1 MSEVGEIVELG
12 TLNVH
17 FDIIL
22 AAGRLFDFAIT
33 HYSFTSN
40 FKKGLENYK
49 INTKD
54 ILNIR
59 SEISTMEGLGKIA
72 FPFPKRDYELDNI
85 KNQFYT
91 YLATLLIELDLL

>member
-1 MSEVGEIVELG
+1 MSAVGEILELG

-17 FDIIL
+17 FDIIPT
-22 AAGRLFDFAIT
+22 AGRLFDFVIT

-40 FKKGLENYK
+40 LKEGMENYK

-54 ILNIR
+54 ILDIR

-72 FPFPKRDYELDNI
+72 FPFPKRNYELDDI
-85 KNQFYT
+85 KTQFYT
-91 YLATLLIELDLL
+91 YLATLLIELDPF